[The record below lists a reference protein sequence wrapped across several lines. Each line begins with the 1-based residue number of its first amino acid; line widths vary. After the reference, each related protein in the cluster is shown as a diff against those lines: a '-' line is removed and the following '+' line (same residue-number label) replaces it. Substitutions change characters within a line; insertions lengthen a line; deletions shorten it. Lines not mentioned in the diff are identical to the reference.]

1 MQVHDSTLHSE
12 QILLILTQSQL
23 PDSATLLGT
32 LISSDNTNISA
43 MIGNWIAHPLLIS
56 LMDIVMDFQM
66 KAFNHTFLLLALLPI
81 MKFIHKSKKICGV
94 LKNHLIHE
102 CIDFTIKPLKN
113 AAEIGIMMSDP
124 LGVELL
130 VSYANHGTIY
140 I

>member
-1 MQVHDSTLHSE
+1 
-12 QILLILTQSQL
+12 
-23 PDSATLLGT
+23 
-32 LISSDNTNISA
+32 
-43 MIGNWIAHPLLIS
+43 
-56 LMDIVMDFQM
+56 MDFQM

-81 MKFIHKSKKICGV
+81 MKFIHKSKKI
-94 LKNHLIHE
+94 IHE